1 MRVAIVTESFLPTL
15 NGVTTSVCRVADH
28 LLDGGHQVLIV
39 CPSPAPASYRGA
51 RVHTVPGVTLR
62 DFRVG
67 VPFVDLGAILAAFRP
82 DVVHAASP
90 FALGARGLA
99 AARDLSIPTVAVF
112 QTDMATYL
120 AQHAG
125 PAAGAMKLATWQWLR
140 HVHSL
145 ADVTL
150 APSSTCAADLERHD
164 IPRVA
169 QWGRGVDT
177 DLFRPRCPADTATHE
192 LRRSLAPEEQ
202 TVVGYVGRLA
212 PEKEVHRLAEI
223 ADLPDVELVVVG
235 DGPSRPKLQRLLPRA
250 HFLGYLQGAELARA
264 YAAFDVF
271 VHTGTCETFGQ
282 TLQEA
287 MASGLPVV
295 APARGGPLDV
305 IRAGTHG
312 LHFDPDQP
320 GALREAVGGLLAD
333 PLGRRR
339 MGAAGREDALH
350 RGWAPVVEQL
360 LTHYGRVTHPA
371 YARQVAI

>member
-39 CPSPAPASYRGA
+39 CPSPAPTSYRGA

-67 VPFVDLGAILAAFRP
+67 VPFPDLSKVLADFRP

-90 FALGARGLA
+90 FALGARGIA
-99 AARDLSIPTVAVF
+99 AARDLGVPTVAVF

-120 AQHAG
+120 SQHAG
-125 PAAGAMKLATWQWLR
+125 TASSAVERVVWHWLR
-140 HVHSL
+140 RVHSL
-145 ADVTL
+145 ADLTL
-150 APSSTCAADLERHD
+150 APSATCAADLERHG

-169 QWGRGVDT
+169 PWGRGVDT
-177 DLFRPRCPADTATHE
+177 DLFRPRGAADTATHE
-192 LRRSLAPEEQ
+192 LRRSLAPQGQ

-223 ADLPDVELVVVG
+223 ADLPDVALVVVG
-235 DGPSRPKLQRLLPRA
+235 DGPSRAKLERLLPRA
-250 HFLGYLQGAELARA
+250 RFLGYRQGAELARA

-305 IRAGTHG
+305 IRAGVHG
-312 LHFDPDQP
+312 HHFDPDRP
-320 GALREAVGGLLAD
+320 GALQEAVCGVLAD
-333 PLGRRR
+333 PLGCRR
-339 MGAAGREDALH
+339 MGAAGRQDALQ
-350 RGWAPVVEQL
+350 RGWAPVVDQL
-360 LTHYGRVTHPA
+360 LTYYGRVTHPA
-371 YARQVAI
+371 YDRRVAI